1 MPIYLPQEID
11 RNKVGYLFAN
21 RHFHTSLKI
30 FTLALL
36 LLNFELGPPLEQSL
50 MMMHSQARRNPGEE
64 EGLSYSVSP
73 SKGSG
78 ALLDSGLTGGSKV
91 AQKNNP

>member
-64 EGLSYSVSP
+64 EGQGRPPPNLP
-73 SKGSG
+73 G
-78 ALLDSGLTGGSKV
+78 AFSSQGLGLL
-91 AQKNNP
+91 

>member
-1 MPIYLPQEID
+1 MPNYLPQEID

-64 EGLSYSVSP
+64 EGQGRPRSTLNMLVIFYWNF
-73 SKGSG
+73 
-78 ALLDSGLTGGSKV
+78 L
-91 AQKNNP
+91 